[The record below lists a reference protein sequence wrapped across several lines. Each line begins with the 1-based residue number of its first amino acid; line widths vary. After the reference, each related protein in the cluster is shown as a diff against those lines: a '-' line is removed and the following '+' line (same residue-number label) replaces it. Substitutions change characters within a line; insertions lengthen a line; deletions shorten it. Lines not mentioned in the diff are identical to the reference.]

1 MGGQGRQNHF
11 FINIGAKEWEMDII
25 EIIFYRNVENSN
37 GDLYESPM
45 GTYTFKGNM
54 SEEKA
59 ISSAIE
65 QLQNKHKVSSWQ
77 DIAHDY
83 HVR

>member
-1 MGGQGRQNHF
+1 MGV
-11 FINIGAKEWEMDII
+11 I
-25 EIIFYRNVENSN
+25 EITFYRNVENSN

-54 SEEKA
+54 SEEHA

-65 QLQNKHKVSSWQ
+65 QFQDKHKVSRWQ
-77 DIAHDY
+77 DIAHGY

>member
-1 MGGQGRQNHF
+1 MG
-11 FINIGAKEWEMDII
+11 II
-25 EIIFYRNVENSN
+25 EITFYRNVENSN

-45 GTYTFKGNM
+45 GIYTFKGNIT
-54 SEEKA
+54 EEQA

-65 QLQNKHKVSSWQ
+65 QFQNKHKVSNWQ